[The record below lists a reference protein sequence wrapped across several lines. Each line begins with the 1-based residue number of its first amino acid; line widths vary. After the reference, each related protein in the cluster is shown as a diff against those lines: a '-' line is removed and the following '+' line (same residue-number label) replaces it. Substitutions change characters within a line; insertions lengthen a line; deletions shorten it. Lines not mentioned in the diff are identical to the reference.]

1 MKHTYVLIVS
11 ILMISN
17 AVCADLKLENGI
29 KQEVGL
35 VFTEAQKLNL
45 PKISNV
51 IKKNG
56 LKNRALGSIAFVSN
70 SNENKWYRLYKN
82 LNLFGVDTKN
92 ETLLGLWG
100 LTRWA
105 QELKNKDVAD
115 MYQIF
120 SDPDFAQDYSY
131 SPYQSTNPN
140 FKQPPVMG
148 CLSEIP
154 LRYGDVDNNKTDELV
169 LLLGHKDQV
178 LDFVLFNPDQEK
190 ISFSARVIMSDID
203 DYHGTDSQYQY
214 TSNFNMSKGEYAG
227 TQTFAKVF
235 MGEFDGFESSKD
247 IIVWRKHY
255 KTLKHSASDKGFKL
269 ESQNYQFYT
278 LKDGEYKLQISL
290 EAQIEQWMSANNLTW
305 QSGFP
310 SKSEC
315 AGQEGQLIPE
325 MHDPLLND
333 PDVLK

>member
-1 MKHTYVLIVS
+1 MNIINNKYVYIVIGLMVISDSYS
-11 ILMISN
+11 IS
-17 AVCADLKLENGI
+17 LENLKVASSYKTQNPIFSWVYKKHGYSPY
-29 KQEVGL
+29 
-35 VFTEAQKLNL
+35 FYL
-45 PKISNV
+45 PYT
-51 IKKNG
+51 
-56 LKNRALGSIAFVSN
+56 
-70 SNENKWYRLYKN
+70 ENKFFTLSGSGKGIGSYDKKS
-82 LNLFGVDTKN
+82 TKSPV
-92 ETLLGLWG
+92 GWG
-100 LTRWA
+100 ISRWP

-140 FKQPPVMG
+140 FKQPPVRG

-154 LRYGDVDNNKTDELV
+154 LRYGDVDNNKTDELM

-315 AGQEGQLIPE
+315 AGQ
-325 MHDPLLND
+325 
-333 PDVLK
+333 